1 MKQLDFEKKHDYLVC
16 VDSDGCLLDN
26 MELKHKECFCPATVN
41 IWNLQAVSK
50 YARQC
55 AEFVN
60 LYSRS
65 RGWNR
70 FPALVRT
77 LDLLFEREEV
87 KQVGIEKPN
96 LDSLRAWIET
106 TPSLSSPALRKYCEE
121 NGIEDEVLLQ
131 ACNWGEEVDANIKHI
146 VRNIRPFPNVKAAL
160 SRIAEEADIVVVS
173 ATPNE
178 ALTREL
184 KACGIVDFFSYGA
197 GQETGTKTQ
206 SIRLAMSDRYTPDHV
221 LKVGDAASDLKA
233 AQDNG
238 VLFYPIVP
246 GKENESWKELE
257 TKAFP
262 DFTAGKYPGDEM
274 NGYVSAFLSSLPET
288 AEWAK
293 N

>member
-1 MKQLDFEKKHDYLVC
+1 MKELQFEKKHDYLVC

-41 IWNLQAVSK
+41 IWNLQAISK

-87 KQVGIEKPN
+87 KQVGVEKPN
-96 LDSLRAWIET
+96 LDTLRAWIET

-131 ACNWGEEVDANIKHI
+131 ACDWGEEVDANIKHI

-160 SRIAEEADIVVVS
+160 SRISEEADIVVVS

-184 KACGIVDFFSYGA
+184 KACGIVDFFSYVA

-206 SIRLAMSDRYTPDHV
+206 SIRLAMSDRYPKDHV

-233 AQDNG
+233 AQDNE

-257 TKAFP
+257 TTAFP
-262 DFTAGKYPGDEM
+262 DFTAGKYPGEEM
-274 NGYVSAFLSSLPET
+274 NGYVSAFLNSLPE
-288 AEWAK
+288 EVPWGK
-293 N
+293 